1 MPKPPPPSRPTGFPP
16 RASSAELLQQGLRLH
31 QAGKG
36 ADAAG
41 YYQRVLDREPSQPA
55 ANHLL
60 GVIRLQQGRHDD
72 AIRLIRRAIAA
83 HGTDPQ
89 YHMNLGVALNA
100 AGRSAEAVD
109 AFRRAL
115 ALKPDLAGA
124 HSNLGMALR
133 ALGDLDA
140 SAESY
145 RRAVELAPAEPTFHF
160 NLANTLS
167 QLGDTAAATAGYVEA
182 LRLRPVY
189 PPALAGL
196 AQLNEA
202 ISRDAESLRVV
213 DQLLAGNRSVAEY
226 HMTRGRVLYRLRRL
240 EDAAAALAE
249 AIRLKPAFGEPRFH
263 LANMTRA
270 PSDGEVGR
278 LQSIAADASL
288 SLDDRVY
295 AGFALGRVLSDLDR
309 HDDSIL
315 AYEAA
320 NALQRKRLSYSV
332 EAVRQ
337 QYDALLAP
345 FEAAPDVLLAG
356 GHRGPSP
363 IFIIGLPRSG
373 KSTIESIL
381 ARHPDVSAA
390 GELPIFERL
399 LHGAGLLDR
408 KDPTAADFA
417 VIGRAYVEE
426 VDRIVGRGLRSIDTM
441 PPNDRLVGYVRAAL
455 PDAVIIHATRNH
467 ASQKVALFEKFLPR
481 AGYEYARDP
490 SWLAEHLAAR
500 AHMIERWRRIVG
512 GSLVDFDVGA
522 ESDSAIRARRL
533 LTICGL
539 DWHPD
544 CGEAPE
550 SEPVLA
556 DWPVAHRQGNAGA
569 HLEAWQRLRPVFLNV
584 SA

>member
-1 MPKPPPPSRPTGFPP
+1 MPKPPPPSRPTGLPP
-16 RASSAELLQQGLRLH
+16 RASTAELLQQGLRLH

-36 ADAAG
+36 AEAAG

-83 HGTDPQ
+83 HGADPQ

-100 AGRSAEAVD
+100 AGRAAEAVD

-140 SAESY
+140 SAQSY
-145 RRAVELAPAEPTFHF
+145 RRAVELAPSEPTFQF
-160 NLANTLS
+160 NLGNALS
-167 QLGDTAAATAGYVEA
+167 QLGDSTAAASAYTEA

-196 AQLNEA
+196 TQLNEA
-202 ISRDAESLRVV
+202 LSRDEESLEVV
-213 DQLLAGNRSVAEY
+213 DQLLNTNRSVAEY
-226 HMTRGRVLYRLRRL
+226 QMIRGRVLYRLRRL
-240 EDAAAALAE
+240 DEAASALAE
-249 AIRLKPAFGEPRFH
+249 AIRLKPTFGEPRFH

-270 PSDGEVGR
+270 HSDDDVVR
-278 LQSIAADASL
+278 LQSIASDASL
-288 SLDDRVY
+288 PLDDRVY

-315 AYEAA
+315 AYETA
-320 NALQRKRLSYSV
+320 NGLQRTRLSHSG

-337 QYDALLAP
+337 EYDALLAP
-345 FEAAPDVLLAG
+345 FETDPDALLSG
-356 GHRGPSP
+356 GHRGARP

-381 ARHPDVSAA
+381 ARHPEVSAA

-399 LHGAGLLDR
+399 LHRAGFIGK
-408 KDPTAADFA
+408 KDIAAADFA
-417 VIGRAYVEE
+417 EIGRAYVEE
-426 VDRIVGRGLRSIDTM
+426 VERIVGAGRRSIDTM
-441 PPNDRLVGYVRAAL
+441 PPNDRLIGYIRAAL
-455 PDAVIIHATRNH
+455 PDAVIIHATREPV
-467 ASQKVALFEKFLPR
+467 SQKVALFEKFLPR
-481 AGYEYARDP
+481 PGYEYARDP
-490 SWLAEHLAAR
+490 TWLAEHLAAR
-500 AHMIERWRRIVG
+500 TQMIERWRRVVG
-512 GSLVDFDVGA
+512 ASLVAFDVGA
-522 ESDSAIRARRL
+522 EPDSVARAEHL
-533 LTICGL
+533 LAICGL
-539 DWHPD
+539 DWHPN
-544 CGEAPE
+544 CGDAPE

-556 DWPVAHRQGNAGA
+556 EWPTDLQQSNSSLHIQ
-569 HLEAWQRLRPVFLNV
+569 AWQRLRPEFLNV